1 MEVALLKGQ
10 RVLSRI
16 ASRLCT
22 PDINRYKAV
31 LPAPN
36 RSTTM
41 HYQSFLYPALLASSA
56 LVGIVEGVRKPANSV
71 LLSNVQSLTLRKDL
85 KTSHR
90 RVPAIPQVSM
100 SSATIC
106 SLAEHDFSL
115 NALAAMR
122 KASMMSM

>member
-1 MEVALLKGQ
+1 MLKDQ

-22 PDINRYKAV
+22 LNIYRCKTV

-36 RSTTM
+36 SSTTM
-41 HYQSFLYPALLASSA
+41 RYLSFLYPTLLASSA

-90 RVPAIPQVSM
+90 RVPAIPQVST
-100 SSATIC
+100 SIATIC

-122 KASMMSM
+122 KASTMSM